1 MGEELTFSG
10 VSIAP
15 KVFDTVVRMAAEK
28 VEGVACVGA
37 PYDAI
42 NSTLASLLTPS
53 GRTHAQSPA
62 VGVREEADGVAV
74 AVHVSVFFG
83 YPFLKLADAVREAVA
98 SAVSGLIGVDAARV
112 DVFVDAVVF
121 AKE

>member
-1 MGEELTFSG
+1 MSEELTFSG
-10 VSIAP
+10 VTIAP
-15 KVFDTVVRMAAEK
+15 KVFDTVVRRAAEQ

-37 PYDAI
+37 PNDVA
-42 NSTLASLLTPS
+42 NSRLASLLGAAAHPGAS
-53 GRTHAQSPA
+53 MPA
-62 VGVREEADGVAV
+62 VGVRTAAGGVAV

-98 SAVSGLIGVDAARV
+98 SSVAGLVGVDAVSV
-112 DVFVDAVVF
+112 DVFIDAVVF